1 VRNFS
6 GTFKNQSRFEMLK
19 KGELFQPLRRLTLEE
34 EFAVEDSQS
43 QLRAKA
49 DKYRT
54 FARWLS
60 DRETAQRILTLT
72 NELEQRA
79 SAMEKPSEED
89 IRKHAHELWEHAGKP
104 ENRDEEFWHL
114 AEQELR
120 NADKSSPLRT
130 PDNL

>member
-1 VRNFS
+1 VRNYS
-6 GTFKNQSRFEMLK
+6 ELSKYQSRFEKLK
-19 KGELFQPLRRLTLEE
+19 NGELFQPLRLLSVEE
-34 EFAVEDSQS
+34 SFREDDHSH
-43 QLRAKA
+43 LRAKA

-54 FARWLS
+54 FAGWLS

-72 NELEQRA
+72 NELEQQA

-89 IRKHAHELWEHAGKP
+89 VRKRAHELWEHAGKP